1 MPAEENIAL
10 IYRGL
15 DAFSRGD
22 FDAGVEDMQPDVEWH
37 VSFRLPDLP
46 LDKAVYEGHDE
57 VRRLWA
63 AFRSGWA
70 ELTVTLEE
78 VVDARED
85 SVVVRTRFVG
95 RGSASGIEVDRTIFY
110 VFEIAAGKLKRLRPF
125 DTEREALEAAGL
137 RSSAI
142 LRGRCRRRTWS
153 WPTERLTPLSGA
165 TSTPSSRSA
174 TPTLS
179 SPREPPS
186 WRAGSYRGH
195 NGIRKW
201 WMDILEVFPDFSIEI
216 QEVRDLGNVTVA
228 RQSNRGRGTGSDAL
242 TEATVW
248 TVTEWRHGRGV
259 WARVCGSEAE
269 ALEAAGLRE

>member
-85 SVVVRTRFVG
+85 SVVVRPG
-95 RGSASGIEVDRTIFY
+95 
-110 VFEIAAGKLKRLRPF
+110 
-125 DTEREALEAAGL
+125 
-137 RSSAI
+137 SSA
-142 LRGRCRRRTWS
+142 G
-153 WPTERLTPLSGA
+153 GA
-165 TSTPSSRSA
+165 P
-174 TPTLS
+174 
-179 SPREPPS
+179 
-186 WRAGSYRGH
+186 AG
-195 NGIRKW
+195 
-201 WMDILEVFPDFSIEI
+201 
-216 QEVRDLGNVTVA
+216 
-228 RQSNRGRGTGSDAL
+228 
-242 TEATVW
+242 
-248 TVTEWRHGRGV
+248 
-259 WARVCGSEAE
+259 
-269 ALEAAGLRE
+269 

>member
-10 IYRGL
+10 IHRGL

-46 LDKAVYEGHDE
+46 LDKAVYHGHHE

-70 ELTVTLEE
+70 KLTVTLEE

-85 SVVVRTRFVG
+85 FVVVRTRFVG

-125 DTEREALEAAGL
+125 DTE
-137 RSSAI
+137 
-142 LRGRCRRRTWS
+142 
-153 WPTERLTPLSGA
+153 
-165 TSTPSSRSA
+165 
-174 TPTLS
+174 
-179 SPREPPS
+179 
-186 WRAGSYRGH
+186 
-195 NGIRKW
+195 
-201 WMDILEVFPDFSIEI
+201 
-216 QEVRDLGNVTVA
+216 
-228 RQSNRGRGTGSDAL
+228 
-242 TEATVW
+242 
-248 TVTEWRHGRGV
+248 
-259 WARVCGSEAE
+259 AE
-269 ALEAAGLRE
+269 ALEAAGLSE